1 VNLSQP
7 ESREAPVPTPP
18 RGHSGPQGRGSSV
31 AQTIAWITARGLFG
45 RRRFLLLIPLPLLVV
60 GLAVLSRGFGVAP
73 ENWAQPVLVGLG
85 LAVVLPVIALI
96 VGTGVLG
103 SEIDDG
109 TIVHILTKPLPR
121 WQIVLPKLVVATA
134 VTTVTVSIA
143 LYVAGVLADSVRL
156 GLGLAVAGLV
166 GSLVYSALFMA
177 LSLVTRRP
185 VLLGLVYVLVWEG
198 LLGNFVSGTR
208 VLSIQQYVLTIADKI
223 APTGLLQSK
232 VSLPVAIVMS
242 TIFVVGFTVL
252 AIDRL
257 RSFSVA
263 GETS

>member
-1 VNLSQP
+1 V
-7 ESREAPVPTPP
+7 VP
-18 RGHSGPQGRGSSV
+18 
-31 AQTIAWITARGLFG
+31 QTIAWITARGLFG

-60 GLAVLSRGFGVAP
+60 GLAILGRGFGVAP

-134 VTTVTVSIA
+134 VTTVTVSIS
-143 LYVAGVLADSVRL
+143 LYVAGVLAHSVRL
-156 GLGLAVAGLV
+156 GLGLALAGLV
-166 GSLVYSALFMA
+166 GALVYSALFLAM
-177 LSLVTRRP
+177 SLLTRRP

-208 VLSIQQYVLTIADKI
+208 VLSVQQYVLTIADKI

-232 VSLPVAIVMS
+232 VSLPVAIIMS
-242 TIFVVGFTVL
+242 AIFTVGVTVL